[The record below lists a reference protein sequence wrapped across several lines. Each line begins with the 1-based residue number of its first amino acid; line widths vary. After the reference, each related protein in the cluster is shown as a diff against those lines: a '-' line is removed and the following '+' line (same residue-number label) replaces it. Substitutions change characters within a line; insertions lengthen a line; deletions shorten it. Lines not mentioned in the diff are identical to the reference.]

1 MKPSKSPYSKM
12 YLVTPGVYNK
22 LLTCLD
28 EKEKK
33 STELLNVEKE
43 REDRPGEKVIEDIT
57 TGDFEPP
64 EVEDIPQ
71 VEEQQQVE
79 EQPQAEVQPM
89 VEDIVPPTPEVFGG
103 VETEVQPQQIVEEGE
118 IIEQMQV
125 PPGEPDIPE
134 QQQQQQINPLR
145 TPCAIPTDPNQVVKQ
160 PAFNPVGVRGVKR
173 TSKLV
178 PKVIK
183 QPRILRPTLLVKN
196 KPVLYSP
203 QIIRQPQQQIVAP
216 QIVRAQQEEQIQP
229 DIAMPSASTS
239 SQVSFKSPKK
249 AITCPICKKVFPRPW
264 NLARHVGTVHK
275 NLGSVK
281 DILENKVAAPVVVQ
295 QPIQQQT
302 PIQNKPV
309 VPQPRGGFKYNRD
322 IDEPMGENQQ
332 FENWIKPGKRKSTEA
347 KLLTKPP
354 IRRIKRG
361 HVQKTPQDEQDKYE
375 FESWN

>member
-103 VETEVQPQQIVEEGE
+103 VETDVQPQQIVEEGE

-134 QQQQQQINPLR
+134 QQQQQQIKPLR
-145 TPCAIPTDPNQVVKQ
+145 TPCAIPT
-160 PAFNPVGVRGVKR
+160 
-173 TSKLV
+173 S
-178 PKVIK
+178 
-183 QPRILRPTLLVKN
+183 
-196 KPVLYSP
+196 
-203 QIIRQPQQQIVAP
+203 
-216 QIVRAQQEEQIQP
+216 
-229 DIAMPSASTS
+229 
-239 SQVSFKSPKK
+239 
-249 AITCPICKKVFPRPW
+249 C
-264 NLARHVGTVHK
+264 
-275 NLGSVK
+275 
-281 DILENKVAAPVVVQ
+281 
-295 QPIQQQT
+295 
-302 PIQNKPV
+302 
-309 VPQPRGGFKYNRD
+309 
-322 IDEPMGENQQ
+322 
-332 FENWIKPGKRKSTEA
+332 
-347 KLLTKPP
+347 
-354 IRRIKRG
+354 
-361 HVQKTPQDEQDKYE
+361 
-375 FESWN
+375 